1 MHLHRNAKLG
11 LAGRFSLVKAV
22 EDGWSIREAGGRP
35 GGGVDRGPGTPPWG
49 RAGDGL
55 LLVAPLAG
63 GEPG

>member
-22 EDGWSIREAGGRP
+22 EDGCSIREAGGL
-35 GGGVDRGPGTPPWG
+35 
-49 RAGDGL
+49 AGDGL

-63 GEPG
+63 GEPA